1 MHTLSCL
8 RPAAGFRS
16 RTRIPA
22 LKQRCGRIRSC
33 RGNVS
38 ASAGKP
44 VAHDEFVRPSRC
56 GNGDSEENTGL
67 RARDSW
73 FNGMHAPIPGMQ
85 SLRDAD
91 LYGTLHEKHVRLS
104 PEALIAMYADVR
116 DRTIRSLGEL
126 EDTQLVGE
134 MESSLNPMIWAV
146 GHNAHFYE
154 TMVVRLLW
162 PNMQVRAQS

>member
-1 MHTLSCL
+1 MHTLSCG
-8 RPAAGFRS
+8 GFRGS
-16 RTRIPA
+16 TPITA
-22 LKQRCGRIRSC
+22 LKRRCGRIRSY
-33 RGNVS
+33 RGNKF
-38 ASAGKP
+38 ASSGRRTPA
-44 VAHDEFVRPSRC
+44 AFDNFVQPSRY
-56 GNGDSEENTGL
+56 GNGDSEQNTGV
-67 RARDSW
+67 RARDAW
-73 FNGMHAPIPGMQ
+73 FNGMHAPTPGMQ

-91 LYGTLHEKHVRLS
+91 LYGTLREKHVRLS
-104 PEALIAMYADVR
+104 PEALVAMYADVR
-116 DRTIRSLGEL
+116 DRTIRSLGDL